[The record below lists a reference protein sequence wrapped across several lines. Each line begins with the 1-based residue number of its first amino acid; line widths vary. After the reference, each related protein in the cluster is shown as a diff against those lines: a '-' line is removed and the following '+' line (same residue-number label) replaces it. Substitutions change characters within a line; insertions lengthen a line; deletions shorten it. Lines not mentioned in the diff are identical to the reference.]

1 MEFGI
6 FSNGNRM
13 FRPQADAWDEDL
25 WEIALAD
32 ELGFQEAW
40 ISEHATLA
48 ELILCRAA
56 AMTKRI
62 MLGPGVRTLP
72 LYHPVQVVSD
82 ANSCDQL
89 THGRYLFGFGGTLRP
104 EKLAERGI
112 DPTYAREMMYESLDF
127 VMKCWE
133 SEEPFDYQ
141 GRFWSGKGIAIR
153 PRPYQQPHPPLATA
167 CNEARDTVEMA
178 GRMGVAP
185 LFSQFDTAP
194 RMAQA
199 LGYYDEAAR
208 AAGRP
213 VTRAAVRACRFVYVS
228 DSVAK
233 ACEELRPT
241 TTRALEGEKVNTPW
255 VHQRWVPEG
264 GGVPDITFD
273 HMVSRDRYI
282 VGDPDTV
289 CAKLEAFYRATG
301 GFGVL
306 MLHMGR
312 DYGERHHR
320 ERSLR
325 LFMSEVAPRLR
336 DLEPEPAAVPPLPL
350 AGLS

>member
-13 FRPQADAWDEDL
+13 FRPAAEAWDEDL

-56 AMTKRI
+56 AMTRRI
-62 MLGPGVRTLP
+62 RLGPGVRTLP
-72 LYHPVQVVSD
+72 LHHPVQVVSD

-89 THGRYLFGFGGTLRP
+89 THGRYLMGFGGTLRP
-104 EKLAERGI
+104 AKLMERGL
-112 DPTYAREMMYESLDF
+112 DPALARDMMYESLDF
-127 VMKCWE
+127 MLKCWAG
-133 SEEPFDYQ
+133 EEPFDYHGQ
-141 GRFWSGKGIAIR
+141 FWSGKGISVR
-153 PRPYQQPHPPLATA
+153 PKPYQLPHPPLATA
-167 CNEARDTVEMA
+167 CHEARETVEMA
-178 GRMGVAP
+178 GRMGVIP
-185 LFSQFDTAP
+185 LFSQFDTGP

-199 LGYYDEAAR
+199 LGYYEDAAR

-213 VTRAAVRACRFVYVS
+213 VSRAEVRACRFVYVS

-233 ACEELRPT
+233 AREELEPT
-241 TTRALEGEKVNTPW
+241 MSYALEAEKVNTPW
-255 VHQRWVPEG
+255 VHERWVPEG
-264 GGVPDITFD
+264 GTVMDITFD

-282 VGDPDTV
+282 IGDADTV
-289 CAKLEAFYRATG
+289 SEKLEAFYRATG

-312 DYGERHHR
+312 DYGERQHR

-325 LFMSEVAPRLR
+325 LFMDQVAPRLR
-336 DLEPEPAAVPPLPL
+336 ALEPEAVAA
-350 AGLS
+350 